1 MTIVE
6 FKAALRALGWS
17 QSEFAR
23 KAGLTPN
30 TSSRYANGDAAIP
43 RWVERYLG
51 VMQEIAR
58 LHAQYVEPD
67 TKGPKK

>member
-1 MTIVE
+1 MTVLLRGCYTSM
-6 FKAALRALGWS
+6 AAV
-17 QSEFAR
+17 
-23 KAGLTPN
+23 
-30 TSSRYANGDAAIP
+30 YAAIP